1 MITFLDQH
9 KDVVALIILGATF
22 AAFLLERFPPAVVA
36 ICGAATFLVAGYITT
51 KDVLAVFSNSA
62 PITIAAL
69 FILSGALVRTGALEA
84 AASWVASRATNRP
97 RATISAFF
105 VGATGAS
112 AFVNNTPVV
121 AVLIPVVYRLAQV
134 LRIAPTQLLIPLS
147 YAAIVGGTCT
157 LIGTSTNLLVD
168 GVARASGLAAF
179 SIFEITPIGL
189 VTAVTGLVTTLVLA
203 PRLLPARIS
212 AKQLADA
219 EGLVEFLSELT
230 ICEAA
235 SVEGKALASVRLLN
249 RPGIRMLSVERAGRA
264 IATPLAEHVLAA
276 GDTITIL
283 ATMPEILTLHAEQD
297 FRVAG
302 SDTARAGD
310 RGKIVVEAVLAPS
323 AGGPPWQR
331 LDELRLD
338 RFGVRLLGLSRHRA
352 TPGTNLRSARLRA
365 ADRLLLEGTPE
376 GLAGAAEETNLF
388 NLTQPRARSF
398 RRRKAPIAIAAM
410 VAVVVLA
417 AANVM
422 PIEGLACI
430 AIAAILLLRCIDAEE
445 AWQSVDA
452 NILVLIFAM
461 LAIGTGLEKT
471 GAVNLIVRNLE
482 PMLGQSSP
490 LLVLFAMY
498 FLAVALTELITNN
511 AVAIVLTPI
520 AIGVAENLGVDARP
534 LVVAVM
540 FGASACFATPIGY
553 QTNTMVYGAG
563 EYRFADFLKIGIPM
577 NLIVGIATC
586 AAIYVFMPLGQ

>member
-1 MITFLDQH
+1 MITLLDQH
-9 KDVVALIILGATF
+9 KDVVALVILGATF

-36 ICGAATFLVAGYITT
+36 ICGAATFLLAGYITT

-97 RATISAFF
+97 RSTIAAFF
-105 VGATGAS
+105 AGATGAS

-121 AVLIPVVYRLAQV
+121 AVLIPVVYRLAQA

-168 GVARASGLAAF
+168 GVARASGMAAF

-189 VTAVTGLVTTLVLA
+189 VAAVTGLVTTLVLA

-212 AKQLADA
+212 AKQLTDA
-219 EGLVEFLSELT
+219 EGQVEFLSELT

-235 SVEGKALASVRLLN
+235 SVEAKALGSVRLLN
-249 RPGIRMLSVERAGRA
+249 RPGIRILSVERDGRA

-276 GDTITIL
+276 GDRITIL

-310 RGKIVVEAVLAPS
+310 RKIVVEAVLAPS

-376 GLAGAAEETNLF
+376 GLAAAAEETNLF

-398 RRRKAPIAIAAM
+398 RRRKAPIAIGAM

-482 PMLGQSSP
+482 PMLGQGSP

-586 AAIYVFMPLGQ
+586 TAIYVFMPLGQ